1 MHFTPATYSREM
13 KTIKIGLLIYPG
25 CMPAG
30 LFAAADLFQ
39 AINRRTGQRMLETL
53 WLSADGGSVAMPH
66 GLVLEPAHSLHERC
80 DAYLLPGFWA
90 ESAADLDCMLDRHTP
105 MLEWLRQ
112 LPEQTA
118 LWSYC
123 MGVALLAES
132 GRIDKR
138 QATATWW
145 LERPL
150 RQRFAAVDWDFHQ
163 PVIADGNVLTA
174 AGANGYWAL
183 LSKLLTTW
191 LPPEVLRDVELAM
204 LLPRSN
210 VTHPAFR
217 PVELLAQSDG
227 RLQRLIAY
235 AQKLPATSLNLD
247 SAAQYLA
254 VSSRTLSRIIGQGTG
269 VGAGEW
275 LRLVKLRQVGNAL
288 LSSDAPVKLI
298 CEELG
303 FADEA
308 SLMRSFKRATGMT
321 TSQYR
326 QQFGH
331 AVNSFSPG
339 NQCVM
344 SPRLRSV

>member
-1 MHFTPATYSREM
+1 MNP
-13 KTIKIGLLIYPG
+13 IKIGLLVYPG

-39 AINRRTGQRMLETL
+39 AVNRRTGKQTLEPV
-53 WLSADGGSVAMPH
+53 WLSVDGEPVAMPR
-66 GLVLEPAHSLHERC
+66 GLLLEPPHSLHERC

-90 ESAADLDCMLDRHTP
+90 ESAADLDHMLDRHAP
-105 MLEWLRQ
+105 LLEWLRQ
-112 LPEQTA
+112 LPEQTS

-123 MGVALLAES
+123 MGVALLAKA
-132 GRIDKR
+132 GRIDQR
-138 QATATWW
+138 PATATWW
-145 LERPL
+145 LERAL
-150 RQRFAAVDWDFHQ
+150 RQRFAAVEWDFQQH
-163 PVIADGNVLTA
+163 VIADGNILTA

-183 LSKLLTTW
+183 LSKLLTAW
-191 LPPEVLRDVELAM
+191 LAPEVLRDVELAM
-204 LLPRSN
+204 LVPRSN
-210 VTHPAFR
+210 ITHPAFR
-217 PVELLAQSDG
+217 PVELLAQSDA

-235 AQKLPATSLNLD
+235 AQTLPAMRVNLD
-247 SAAQYLA
+247 AVAQYLA

-269 VGAGEW
+269 MGAGEW
-275 LRLVKLRQVGNAL
+275 LRLIKLRQVGNSL

-303 FADEA
+303 FVDEA
-308 SLMRSFKRATGMT
+308 SLMRSFKRVTGMT

-339 NQCVM
+339 RQ
-344 SPRLRSV
+344 